1 MLQTQTINN
10 NKKAIEVSYNVISL
24 TLLNFIT
31 QNVLVTIFE
40 NMQNYLVQF

>member
-10 NKKAIEVSYNVISL
+10 NKKATEVSYNVISL

>member
-1 MLQTQTINN
+1 MLQTQTMNN
-10 NKKAIEVSYNVISL
+10 NKKAIEVSYNVILL

-40 NMQNYLVQF
+40 NIQNYLVQF